1 MRSARMAR
9 NERRGLT
16 PADKQAD
23 EKAHAHG
30 NQHGLGG
37 FFLHVFF
44 TRFVKLLGLV
54 TDDFSLFLGVVA
66 DGAGLF
72 RSRLADLVYFSR
84 GGLVWRSWMESG
96 DGKLAGGRAGAGSV
110 VCCYGRFKFGLVVL
124 HG

>member
-9 NERRGLT
+9 NEGRGLT

-84 GGLVWRSWMESG
+84 GESPGLLESSRAEGQEQEVSFAAAVVSSSVWLSCMV
-96 DGKLAGGRAGAGSV
+96 D
-110 VCCYGRFKFGLVVL
+110 
-124 HG
+124 

>member
-72 RSRLADLVYFSR
+72 RSRFADLVYFSC
-84 GGLVWRSWMESG
+84 GEGPGLLKSG

-110 VCCYGRFKFGLVVL
+110 VCCCGRFKFGLVVL
-124 HG
+124 LG

>member
-54 TDDFSLFLGVVA
+54 TG
-66 DGAGLF
+66 
-72 RSRLADLVYFSR
+72 
-84 GGLVWRSWMESG
+84 
-96 DGKLAGGRAGAGSV
+96 
-110 VCCYGRFKFGLVVL
+110 
-124 HG
+124 

>member
-1 MRSARMAR
+1 MRMARMAR
-9 NERRGLT
+9 DEGRGLT
-16 PADKQAD
+16 TADKQTD

-37 FFLHVFF
+37 LFLHVFF
-44 TRFVKLLGLV
+44 ACFVELLGLV

-84 GGLVWRSWMESG
+84 GESPGLLEQEVSFAAAVVSSSVWLSCMV
-96 DGKLAGGRAGAGSV
+96 D
-110 VCCYGRFKFGLVVL
+110 
-124 HG
+124 

>member
-9 NERRGLT
+9 NERRVLT

-84 GGLVWRSWMESG
+84 GESPGLLESG

-124 HG
+124 QG

>member
-9 NERRGLT
+9 NEGRGLT

-84 GGLVWRSWMESG
+84 GESPGLLESG
-96 DGKLAGGRAGAGSV
+96 DGKLAGEGQEQEVSFAAAVVSSSV
-110 VCCYGRFKFGLVVL
+110 WLSCMVD
-124 HG
+124 